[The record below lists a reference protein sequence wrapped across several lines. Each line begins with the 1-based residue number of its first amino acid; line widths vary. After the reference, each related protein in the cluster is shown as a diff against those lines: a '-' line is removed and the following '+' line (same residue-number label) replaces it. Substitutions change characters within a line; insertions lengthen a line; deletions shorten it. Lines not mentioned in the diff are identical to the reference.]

1 MRQSLY
7 KLAVIGAVAFVLG
20 ACQPA
25 QDDASDAAID
35 AAPAVNTSPN
45 DKREYGVLELDNGL
59 KVLLV
64 SDPEADKAAAAL
76 NVHVGSMQNPDEQ
89 LGLAHYLEHMLFLGT
104 EKYPDPDEYGD
115 FMSRHGGTHNAY
127 TADDHTN
134 YMFEIN
140 NGRLDEALDRFADFF
155 KSPQFYPDY
164 SEKEIKAVNS
174 EWSMRRASDGF
185 ILFKLNNILLNPE
198 HPIARFRI
206 GNSESLGDK
215 EGSVLYDEMKA
226 FYDRYYSAN
235 IMTGAIVGNYSVE
248 ELKEK
253 ARSAFADIPNREIE
267 APSVDEPAVTEA
279 ERNLQIF
286 YKPQMEMRLLQ
297 IDFTMD
303 NNRDEFSK
311 KPNELISYLINS
323 EMPGTPAAYFREQE
337 WIESINAGA
346 QPAAYGNAGR
356 FMIQV
361 SLTESGMENREV
373 IAGVLFDYLDQIREQ
388 GIDEAYVDEL
398 RQVLANQFEYLERQ
412 GAFDYA
418 SRLAASLQYL
428 PVENVID
435 ASYRLD
441 EYDSEAINDVL
452 EQLRPDNA
460 RVWFISQD
468 EEVDESLH
476 YFDGE
481 YRVEPLSVDIIDE
494 WRAQADEIEVTLP
507 SVNNWLPEDLTV
519 HPIEGADSPQQV
531 VERDGVSAWYKRSE
545 RFQEPRANVTLNFYQ
560 PGFERELSEQMAA
573 RVLSQAFSSSTQALA
588 REASIAGV
596 NFNLS
601 ISNGVTLSLSGFD
614 DKQEDLAVKVL
625 SDFAAYEPS
634 TSRLDQVK
642 DRLRRDI
649 ENQRRQFPVQQLSP
663 LFGMI
668 MNPPSANREAQLEA
682 LATVDM
688 SAVMAMRD
696 SLLEQN
702 RLRTLVVGN
711 YTADEV
717 ESLVEKVTDI
727 VSVDSNVHYEQSPVL
742 EPRPGRALQ
751 WQEDII
757 LEDSAILDAFVMDDE
772 SVETRAKANLA
783 AELLH
788 NRFFNQLR
796 TEQQL
801 GYSVGVTSLRV
812 RDHGALAF
820 YIQSSVAGP
829 AELLGHFQDFR
840 DDAESYLDEM
850 DDDTFA
856 EAKEGLL
863 VSLNEPPEDLGQEA
877 SRIRADWT
885 RQNYNFDTRSS
896 MSESVER
903 LQKGDML
910 EFYRNQILDRD
921 NSMRVLI
928 ELRGSEFSETD
939 WAELEDTVI
948 IDDLHEFQQEW

>member
-7 KLAVIGAVAFVLG
+7 KLAVVGAAAFVLG

-35 AAPAVNTSPN
+35 AVPEVNTSPN
-45 DKREYGVLELDNGL
+45 DEREYGVLELDNGL

-164 SEKEIKAVNS
+164 SEKEINAVNS

-185 ILFKLNNILLNPE
+185 IMFKLNNILLNPE

-235 IMTGAIVGNYSVE
+235 IMTGAIVGNYSVD

-267 APSVDEPAVTEA
+267 APVVDEPAVTEA

-297 IDFTMD
+297 IDFTID

-311 KPNELISYLINS
+311 KPNQLISYLINS

-337 WIESINAGA
+337 WIESMNAGA

-361 SLTESGMENREV
+361 SLTESGMQNREV

-412 GAFDYA
+412 DAFDYA

-435 ASYRLD
+435 AAYRLD
-441 EYDSEAINDVL
+441 EYDSEAINEVL

-460 RVWFISQD
+460 RVWFISPD

-519 HPIEGADSPQQV
+519 HPVEGADSPQQV
-531 VERDGVSAWYKRSE
+531 VERDGVSAWHKRSE

-625 SDFAAYEPS
+625 NDFAAYEPS
-634 TSRLDQVK
+634 SSRLDQVK
-642 DRLRRDI
+642 DQLRRNI

-682 LATVDM
+682 LAAVDM
-688 SAVMAMRD
+688 SAVIAMRD
-696 SLLEQN
+696 SLLEQT

-717 ESLVEKVTDI
+717 KSLVEKVTDI
-727 VSVDSNVHYEQSPVL
+727 VKVDNSVHYERSPVL
-742 EPRPGRALQ
+742 EPRAGQALQ
-751 WQEDII
+751 WQEDVV

-772 SVETRAKANLA
+772 SIETRAKANLA

-801 GYSVGVTSLRV
+801 GYAVGVTALGV

-840 DDAESYLDEM
+840 DEAQSYLDEM
-850 DDDTFA
+850 DKDTFA

-863 VSLNEPPEDLGQEA
+863 VSLNEAPQDLGQEA
-877 SRIRADWT
+877 SRIRADWA

-896 MSESVER
+896 MSEAVER

-910 EFYRNQILDRD
+910 EFYRNQILQRE

-928 ELRGSEFSETD
+928 ELRGSEFSDAD
-939 WAELEDTVI
+939 WAELEETMI
-948 IDDLHEFQQEW
+948 IDDLQEFQQEW

>member
-7 KLAVIGAVAFVLG
+7 KLAGAGLAILALG

-25 QDDASDAAID
+25 PDESSDAAID
-35 AAPAVNTSPN
+35 AAPQVNTSPN
-45 DKREYGVLELDNGL
+45 DKREYGVLELENGL
-59 KVLLV
+59 KVIVV

-134 YMFEIN
+134 YMFEIDN
-140 NGRLDEALDRFADFF
+140 ERLDEALDRFADFF

-164 SEKEIKAVNS
+164 SEKEVNAVNS

-206 GNSESLGDK
+206 GNNESLGDK
-215 EGSVLYDEMKA
+215 EGSVLYDEMKD

-235 IMTGAIVGNYSVE
+235 IMTGAVVGNYSVE

-253 ARSAFADIPNREIE
+253 ARAAFADIPDRDVTVPAI
-267 APSVDEPAVTEA
+267 DEPAVTDA

-297 IDFTMD
+297 LDFTID
-303 NNRDEFSK
+303 NNRDEFAK
-311 KPNELISYLINS
+311 KPNALIAYLINS

-337 WIESINAGA
+337 WIESLNAGA

-356 FMIQV
+356 FIIQV
-361 SLTESGMENREV
+361 NLTESGMQNREV
-373 IAGVLFDYLDQIREQ
+373 IAGVLFDYIESIREQ

-398 RQVLANQFEYLERQ
+398 RQVLDNQFEYLERQ
-412 GAFDYA
+412 NAFNYA
-418 SRLAASLQYL
+418 SSLASSLQYL
-428 PVENVID
+428 PVANVID
-435 ASYRLD
+435 APFRLD
-441 EYDSEAINDVL
+441 EHDSEAINEVL
-452 EQLRPDNA
+452 NQLRPDNA
-460 RVWFISQD
+460 RVWFISPQ
-468 EEVDESLH
+468 EEVDQSLH

-481 YRVEPLSVDIIDE
+481 YRVEPLSEEIIAE
-494 WRAQADEIEVTLP
+494 WRAQADGIEVTLP
-507 SVNNWLPEDLTV
+507 SVNNWMPESLAV
-519 HPIEGADSPQQV
+519 HPIEGADAPRQV
-531 VERDGVSAWYKRSE
+531 VERDGVSAWLKRSE

-560 PGFERELSEQMAA
+560 PGFERDINESMAA
-573 RVLSQAFSSSTQALA
+573 QVLSQAFSSSTQALA

-596 NFNLS
+596 NFSLS
-601 ISNGVTLSLSGFD
+601 VGNGLTLSLTGFD
-614 DKQEDLAVKVL
+614 DKQEALATRVL
-625 SDFAAYEPS
+625 SEFAAYEPS
-634 TSRLDQVK
+634 NTRLEQIK
-642 DRLRRDI
+642 DRLRRNI

-663 LFGMI
+663 RFSSI
-668 MNPPSANREAQLEA
+668 MNPPSANLEAELEA
-682 LATVDM
+682 LAAVDM
-688 SAVMAMRD
+688 SAVIAMRD
-696 SLLEQN
+696 RLLEQT

-717 ESLVEKVTDI
+717 ESLVAKVTGI
-727 VSVDSNVHYEQSPVL
+727 ISVDSDVHYQRSPVL
-742 EPRPGRALQ
+742 EPRAGEAVQ
-751 WQEDII
+751 WQEDVV
-757 LEDSAILDAFVMDDE
+757 LEDSAILDAFVMEDE
-772 SVETRAKANLA
+772 NIVTRAKASLA

-801 GYSVGVTSLRV
+801 GYAVGATALGV
-812 RDHGALAF
+812 RDHGVLAF

-829 AELLGHFQDFR
+829 AELQGHFQRFR
-840 DDAESYLDEM
+840 EDSESYLEDM
-850 DDDTFA
+850 DDATFA
-856 EAKEGLL
+856 EAKQGLL
-863 VSLNEPPEDLGQEA
+863 VSLNEPPQDLAQEA
-877 SRIRADWT
+877 SRIRADWA
-885 RQNYNFDTRSS
+885 RENYNFDTRSNL
-896 MSESVER
+896 SEAVDR

-910 EFYRNQILDRD
+910 EFYRNQVLGDG
-921 NSMRVLI
+921 SMRVLI
-928 ELRGSEFSETD
+928 ELRGSKFSEAD
-939 WAELEDTVI
+939 WAELDDAVI
-948 IDDLHEFQQEW
+948 IEDLREFQQEW